1 MNARIRGDDGALVRR
16 FAAPALV
23 VLALLGTLSVFASG
37 AAARK
42 HDVTTV
48 TLIAAARETVA
59 LNAAIAR
66 FEQQYPNIDINPTYG
81 PVTAPVLSGLAA
93 GTAPDIMSLGVG
105 GAPSAGIPSVWAF
118 GPRYLVDLSGRPWA
132 KQLWQPL
139 LPLLS
144 VAGKVYAAP
153 LTNAVLTVVYNKD
166 LFAQLGLTPPTTWA
180 GLLAQCNQISDQGKV
195 PIKLPGADALSMGF
209 VGAAMSAN
217 TVYSTDPTWG
227 PKRAAGKVTFKGTPG
242 WRQALQSLLDMKGAR
257 CFDPSPTTVTAAAAY
272 SAFNAGQAPM
282 MITSSGDAV
291 LNIQQVNPA
300 LNIGFFPLPGQN
312 IKSTWVL
319 INPLVNLTVN
329 AASPVKQQAL
339 QFLDFIGRSWQSV
352 AFSNDENAISSL
364 DAAKGVAPV
373 KLGLFGPSIKEHRLA
388 ISPLNWANNPNG
400 AAVFRA
406 GIIALL
412 AGTKTID
419 QVLAEVDAAW

>member
-1 MNARIRGDDGALVRR
+1 LGA
-16 FAAPALV
+16 PILV
-23 VLALLGTLSVFASG
+23 VSVLLGTLSVFASG
-37 AAARK
+37 ATARK

-81 PVTAPVLSGLAA
+81 PVATSVPSGLAA
-93 GTAPDIMSLGVG
+93 GTAPDIMSLGVS
-105 GAPSAGIPSVWAF
+105 GAPSGGIPSIWAV
-118 GPRYLVDLSGRPWA
+118 GPRYLVDLSGRPWV
-132 KQLWQPL
+132 KELWQPL

-166 LFAQLGLTPPTTWA
+166 LFAQLGLTPPTTWG
-180 GLLAQCNQISDQGKV
+180 GLLAQCKQIADRGMV
-195 PIKLPGADALSMGF
+195 AIKLPGADALSMGF

-217 TVYSTDPTWG
+217 TVYSTDPNWG
-227 PKRAAGKVTFKGTPG
+227 PKRAAGKVTFMGTPG
-242 WRQALQSLLDMKGAR
+242 WRQALQSLLDMKEAR
-257 CFDPSPTTVTAAAAY
+257 CFDPSPATVTAAAAY

-282 MITSSGDAV
+282 MITSSGDAI

-312 IKSTWVL
+312 IKSTWAL

-329 AASPVKQQAL
+329 AASPVKAQAL

-352 AFSNDENAISSL
+352 TFSNDENAISSL
-364 DAAKGVAPV
+364 DAAKGVVPA
-373 KLGLFGPSIKEHRLA
+373 KLGLFGPIIKEHRLA

-400 AAVFRA
+400 AAVFRT

-419 QVLAEVDAAW
+419 QVLAEVDVAW